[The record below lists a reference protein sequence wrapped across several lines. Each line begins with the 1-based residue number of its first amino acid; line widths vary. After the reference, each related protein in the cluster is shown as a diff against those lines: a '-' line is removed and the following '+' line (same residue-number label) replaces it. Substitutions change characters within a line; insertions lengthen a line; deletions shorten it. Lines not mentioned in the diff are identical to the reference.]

1 MTGKSARPL
10 RVLFAGTPEI
20 ALFSLE
26 RVLREAG
33 AEWTVVGVLTNPD
46 APRGRGRRVQPSP
59 VKVRAQE
66 AGLPV
71 LQPERL
77 NSQARSEVY
86 ALQPD
91 ILVVV
96 AYGKIFGPKF
106 LSLFPRG
113 GVNVHPSLLPRHRGP
128 SPLQAAILSGDRET
142 GVSIQYLAQEMD
154 AGDIILQERTPLGP
168 NTTVSELH
176 DQLGQRGAELL
187 TDALRQIARGTVTAT
202 PQNEAQATYCT
213 KVGRSD
219 GELSWEES
227 ADEIHRKV
235 RALTPWPGVRCRW
248 NGVPLQITE
257 TVLPETA
264 HSDTSPPKTGHP
276 DTVLPEAV
284 HPDTRHPETAT
295 PEGHRAPEGSSYPS
309 AQGAAAV
316 PGSVLAVDSAL
327 GILVQTTDGVLAI
340 RRLKQHARKELDF
353 RSFVNGN
360 SEIIGSVLQ
369 QA

>member
-1 MTGKSARPL
+1 MTGNSRQPL

-26 RVLREAG
+26 RLLQEAG
-33 AEWTVVGVLTNPD
+33 KEWVVVGVLTNPD

-77 NSQARSEVY
+77 TSQARSEVS

-106 LSLFPRG
+106 LSLFPQG

-142 GVSIQYLAQEMD
+142 GVSIQYLAREMD

-176 DQLGQRGAELL
+176 DQLGHRGAALL

-202 PQNEAQATYCT
+202 PQNGAEATYCT
-213 KVGRSD
+213 KVKRSD

-227 ADEIHRKV
+227 AEEIHRKV
-235 RALTPWPGVRCRW
+235 RALTPWPGVRCGW
-248 NGVPLQITE
+248 NGVPLQITD
-257 TVLPETA
+257 TLLPSEVRPEVYRVPQGGTA
-264 HSDTSPPKTGHP
+264 
-276 DTVLPEAV
+276 
-284 HPDTRHPETAT
+284 
-295 PEGHRAPEGSSYPS
+295 PS

-316 PGSVLAVDSAL
+316 PGGVFAVDSAL